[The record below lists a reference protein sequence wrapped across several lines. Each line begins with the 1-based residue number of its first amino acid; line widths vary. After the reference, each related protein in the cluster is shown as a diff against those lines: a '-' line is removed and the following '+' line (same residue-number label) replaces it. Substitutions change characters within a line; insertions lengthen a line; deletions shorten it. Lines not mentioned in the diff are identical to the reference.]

1 MAQPRS
7 PHGPVGSVPIPPA
20 GDCSPS
26 PPRFA
31 ESSLK
36 REDFVVGRALPARED
51 FPELSNSQALP
62 LHGES
67 WVMGH

>member
-1 MAQPRS
+1 MAQAPSHVHPTVPR
-7 PHGPVGSVPIPPA
+7 A
-20 GDCSPS
+20 LSPS
-26 PPRFA
+26 LLQGAVPPHHPV
-31 ESSLK
+31 LQ
-36 REDFVVGRALPARED
+36 REDFVVGKDLPARED